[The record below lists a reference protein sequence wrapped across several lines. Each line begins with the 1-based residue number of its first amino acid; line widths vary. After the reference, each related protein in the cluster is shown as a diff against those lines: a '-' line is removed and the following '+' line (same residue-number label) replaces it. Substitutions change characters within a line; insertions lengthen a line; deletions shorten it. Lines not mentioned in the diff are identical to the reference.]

1 MARRAIVAT
10 FLLSA
15 VVAVNGQF
23 LHFPVQS
30 GRPDS
35 GQNTPPVAPPV
46 ARTVARTVAEE
57 VDEDYNEVQSVPE
70 RINRG
75 RGRTR
80 VPERSRESSRPS
92 NRGTGNQPASRAPV
106 RKSEVTLQRRPD
118 VTPQRRPETTLQR
131 RPEITPQ
138 RRPLEPSQ
146 RRPEPA
152 AMRRPESTTSQ
163 APIRQRIR
171 IKRPETRP
179 EETPVVRQRQR
190 IQVPTT
196 ESAQAVVIPTTPPPT
211 PPPTTPPTT
220 PRVATTTTT
229 TVESKQTFDGSVS
242 GLFDPNSLTVF
253 GVNREQ
259 PRFLP
264 PPQPQFKIPEV
275 TPMRKL
281 PEPRV
286 IAINEVKD
294 IPEFSNVRNLPE
306 PRIVQPKIQNL
317 EVKQKPRLIATS
329 QPVRNVPVPELQQ
342 SPERDQP
349 FMFFPAKPQTQS
361 TQPQQIPQRAVPTQ
375 PQQIPQRVVPTQ
387 PPPSPQRVQRP
398 VQTRPQPIPFQSQPR
413 PQQPSLAA
421 PLNNFQPQP
430 VLRQQSNFQTRPSL
444 PASPQQSQS
453 VQVVRESF
461 FQEGQPLFSQPI
473 EIPTNANGGAS
484 FSYEAVVG

>member
-1 MARRAIVAT
+1 M
-10 FLLSA
+10 
-15 VVAVNGQF
+15 G
-23 LHFPVQS
+23 
-30 GRPDS
+30 
-35 GQNTPPVAPPV
+35 
-46 ARTVARTVAEE
+46 
-57 VDEDYNEVQSVPE
+57 
-70 RINRG
+70 
-75 RGRTR
+75 
-80 VPERSRESSRPS
+80 
-92 NRGTGNQPASRAPV
+92 
-106 RKSEVTLQRRPD
+106 
-118 VTPQRRPETTLQR
+118 
-131 RPEITPQ
+131 
-138 RRPLEPSQ
+138 

-163 APIRQRIR
+163 APTRQRIR

-179 EETPVVRQRQR
+179 EETPAVRQRQR

-220 PRVATTTTT
+220 PSTTPRVATTT

-317 EVKQKPRLIATS
+317 EVKQKPRLIVTS

-349 FMFFPAKPQTQS
+349 FMFFPAKPHTQS
-361 TQPQQIPQRAVPTQ
+361 TQPQQIPQRAVPTQPQQILQRAVPTQPQQIPQRVLPTQ

-430 VLRQQSNFQTRPSL
+430 VLRQQSNFQTRPSPSL

-453 VQVVRESF
+453 VPAVRESF